1 MQEAR
6 ELANDPCTDYTAAP
20 LEVCI
25 HNLYISTH
33 LMNHLERHICEHRRS
48 INKHLYSPNRNGTV
62 HCADQL
68 APSSRPAYTI
78 SEFYY
83 LQNILFGLLQF

>member
-25 HNLYISTH
+25 RNIYPSTH

-48 INKHLYSPNRNGTV
+48 INGHLYSPSRNGTV
-62 HCADQL
+62 HCADRL
-68 APSSRPAYTI
+68 APSSRAAYTI

-83 LQNILFGLLQF
+83 LQNILFGLPQF